1 MSADNGT
8 VIYIVNNGYNL
19 IWLYVTW
26 ICFFFTTALPNLL
39 VTLTVMRYE
48 ALNERKEYL
57 IMAGLAFSD
66 FLQTTAYSIAGKQW
80 LT

>member
-8 VIYIVNNGYNL
+8 VIISVVNNGYNL

-39 VTLTVMRYE
+39 VTLTVTRYK

-57 IMAGLAFSD
+57 IMAGLSFSD
-66 FLQTTAYSIAGKQW
+66 HVCMYVCM
-80 LT
+80 